1 MKHTEI
7 ERELIRLGAPASR
20 LGYRQMVHAL
30 EFILQQ
36 REEILHTTS
45 DLYPRVAE
53 KLRTHPLRVE
63 RNIREE
69 IAAIWT
75 RGNQTRLDE
84 LFVNRT
90 PYPPGA
96 KEFLYT
102 LARRFQQEHTN

>member
-1 MKHTEI
+1 MKRSEI
-7 ERELIRLGAPASR
+7 EVKLMELGAPAGR
-20 LGYRQMVHAL
+20 QGYRQMVHAL
-30 EFILQQ
+30 DFIMQQ
-36 REEILHTTS
+36 EEVVNITN

-53 KLRTHPLRVE
+53 SLNTKPLRVE

-69 IAAIWT
+69 ISAIWH
-75 RGNQTRLDE
+75 RGNQSRLDE

-102 LARRFQQEHTN
+102 LARRLNQERVG